1 MDEEYESVIEADVV
15 MVDVGVDEAVCESEV
30 EVVGDAVAPLCVVER
45 LTDSD
50 TVELKDAETVTVIL
64 SETVALMVEH
74 LQLG

>member
-15 MVDVGVDEAVCESEV
+15 MVDVGVEEAVWESEV
-30 EVVGDAVAPLCVVER
+30 EVVDGAVAPLSVVER
-45 LTDSD
+45 LTDCD
-50 TVELKDAETVTVIL
+50 MVELKDAETVTVTL